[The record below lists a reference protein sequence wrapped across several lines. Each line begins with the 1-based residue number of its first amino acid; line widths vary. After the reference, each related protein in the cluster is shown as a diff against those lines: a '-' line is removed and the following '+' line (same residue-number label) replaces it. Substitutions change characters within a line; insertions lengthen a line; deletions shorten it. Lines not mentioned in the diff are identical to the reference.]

1 MKSHALYILL
11 LLFTFSVTAQ
21 NKDSI
26 SIENERVVVE
36 MDTLAAKTIYNP
48 LAPSKAAF
56 YSAVL
61 PGLGQAY
68 NKKYWK
74 IPIIY
79 AGMATGVYFY
89 IQNDKDYDR
98 FRNAYKRRLAG
109 FTDDEFYG
117 DGENPIISNDRLIDA
132 QKSAQRNKDL
142 SIVVSLVFYLV
153 NIIDANVDAHLKQ
166 FNVTEDLSLEPSIEL
181 NPIHIE
187 TNYGMSLKYTFN

>member
-1 MKSHALYILL
+1 MKPHALYILIFL
-11 LLFTFSVTAQ
+11 LSFSVSAQ
-21 NKDSI
+21 KKDTLEI
-26 SIENERVVVE
+26 GTGRVMIET
-36 MDTLAAKTIYNP
+36 DTLANKTSYDP
-48 LAPSKAAF
+48 LAPSRAAF

-79 AGMATGVYFY
+79 AGMATGIYFY
-89 IQNDKDYDR
+89 VQNDKDYDS
-98 FRNAYKRRLAG
+98 FRDAYKRRLAG
-109 FTDDEFYG
+109 FTDDEYYG

-142 SIVVSLVFYLV
+142 SIVVTVVFYLV

-166 FNVTEDLSLEPSIEL
+166 FNVTDELSLEPTIDL
-181 NPIHIE
+181 NPIQIE

>member
-1 MKSHALYILL
+1 MKLSTLYILAL
-11 LLFTFSVTAQ
+11 LLTSSVVAQ
-21 NKDSI
+21 KKDTI
-26 SIENERVVVE
+26 SVANERIVVE
-36 MDTLAAKTIYNP
+36 MDTLANKTPYDP
-48 LAPSKAAF
+48 LAPSRAAF

-117 DGENPIISNDRLIDA
+117 EGENPIISNDRLIDA

-142 SIVVSLVFYLV
+142 SIVVTLVFYLV
-153 NIIDANVDAHLKQ
+153 NIVDANVDAHLKQ
-166 FNVTEDLSLEPSIEL
+166 FNVSDDLSLEPTIEL

>member
-1 MKSHALYILL
+1 VKSNRLYILVFL
-11 LLFTFSVTAQ
+11 ISFTVAAQ
-21 NKDSI
+21 KKDTI
-26 SIENERVVVE
+26 AIGNERVMVE
-36 MDTLAAKTIYNP
+36 MDTLASKTPYDP
-48 LAPSKAAF
+48 LAPSRAAF

-79 AGMATGVYFY
+79 AGMATGIYFY

-117 DGENPIISNDRLIDA
+117 DGVNPIISNDRLIDA

-142 SIVVSLVFYLV
+142 SLVVTVVFYLV

-166 FNVTEDLSLEPSIEL
+166 FNVTEDLSLEPTIEINSI
-181 NPIHIE
+181 PIE
-187 TNYGMSLKYTFN
+187 TNYGMSLKYSFN